1 MVLIN
6 LNNGHLKYCNL
17 YFTDGKAK
25 ILSCH
30 TAKFNK
36 WQQETTD
43 RLILNK

>member
-6 LNNGHLKYCNL
+6 LNKGHLKYCNL
-17 YFTDGKAK
+17 CFTNRKVK
-25 ILSCH
+25 VLSCH

-43 RLILNK
+43 RLILSK